1 MNFLEKLNYSTKDP
15 FTTSKDLSHLQKY
28 HKSFLD
34 PHNYINYAVLACDKS
49 LTEEAREEYKERCR
63 LLLETEGI
71 KIDNDLN
78 KLSGDSVYD
87 RGEKERRTVE
97 YIDTDTDTEAQNTED
112 NKTD

>member
-15 FTTSKDLSHLQKY
+15 FTTSKDISYLQKY
-28 HKSFLD
+28 HQSFTD
-34 PHNYINYAVLACDKS
+34 PHNYISYAILACDKS
-49 LTEEAREEYKERCR
+49 LSEEAREEYKERCK
-63 LLLETEGI
+63 LMLETEGI

-78 KLSGDSVYD
+78 KLSGDNVYD
-87 RGEKERRTVE
+87 RGEEERGTVE